1 MLTVAG
7 AAAAGV
13 YSLLLLCLL
22 MLNIQVNS
30 TTGALKVF
38 RNEDCLKCE
47 LGVGVYSFS
56 CYNPFLRRKSA
67 GKLRL
72 ALFYSLLV
80 SLIKHSDNDTA
91 AVPIDDTTLK
101 ADDIRDGIW

>member
-1 MLTVAG
+1 M
-7 AAAAGV
+7 AAATCAAFV
-13 YSLLLLCLL
+13 SPVAAVREEKDLLLLCLL
-22 MLNIQVNS
+22 MLIIQVNA

-72 ALFYSLLV
+72 ALFSPCLLD
-80 SLIKHSDNDTA
+80 KTF
-91 AVPIDDTTLK
+91 
-101 ADDIRDGIW
+101 R

>member
-1 MLTVAG
+1 M
-7 AAAAGV
+7 AAATCAEFV
-13 YSLLLLCLL
+13 SPVAAVREKEDLLLLCLL
-22 MLNIQVNS
+22 MLIIQVNA

-72 ALFYSLLV
+72 ALFSPCLLD
-80 SLIKHSDNDTA
+80 KTF
-91 AVPIDDTTLK
+91 
-101 ADDIRDGIW
+101 R

>member
-1 MLTVAG
+1 M
-7 AAAAGV
+7 AAATCAEFV
-13 YSLLLLCLL
+13 SPVAAVREEKDLLLLCLL
-22 MLNIQVNS
+22 MLNIQVNA

-72 ALFYSLLV
+72 ALFSPCLLD
-80 SLIKHSDNDTA
+80 KTF
-91 AVPIDDTTLK
+91 
-101 ADDIRDGIW
+101 R

>member
-1 MLTVAG
+1 MKAVVATVVAAFNQEKALVG
-7 AAAAGV
+7 AFSV
-13 YSLLLLCLL
+13 IVQLHQLIEYSTNLF
-22 MLNIQVNS
+22 MLNIQVNA

-72 ALFYSLLV
+72 ALFSPCLLD
-80 SLIKHSDNDTA
+80 KTF
-91 AVPIDDTTLK
+91 
-101 ADDIRDGIW
+101 R